1 TSVGER
7 RRRHSESGKENQSL
21 TQCTGSGRV
30 THAATTLTLTELM
43 ALSELAER
51 AVHRKFALTQTVQ
64 HGVAFHYGG
73 LPLLLRLEIE
83 RCFKEGHLKYLICT
97 STLVEGVNLP
107 CRNLFVRAP
116 RRGSGHPMT
125 MPDFWNLAGR
135 AGRLGFE
142 FQGNVICIE
151 PTEWK

>member
-1 TSVGER
+1 
-7 RRRHSESGKENQSL
+7 
-21 TQCTGSGRV
+21 
-30 THAATTLTLTELM
+30 
-43 ALSELAER
+43 
-51 AVHRKFALTQTVQ
+51 
-64 HGVAFHYGG
+64 
-73 LPLLLRLEIE
+73 
-83 RCFKEGHLKYLICT
+83 HLKYLICT

-142 FQGNVICIE
+142 LQGNVICIE
-151 PTEWK
+151 PTEWKGGAPKKRVKARIQTPSDDLQTQAPALARLAVGQLPKDDKKIYPHLNSLMGYALTNLHYHPNE